1 MKNNKVGP
9 FVFKHKETGLYLG
22 HENENDVEN
31 IEAAQHYKITTYAY
45 FFVGKRILE
54 YKEIPL
60 HEEILKISRI
70 KKLQEL

>member
-1 MKNNKVGP
+1 MRNNKVGP

-31 IEAAQHYKITTYAY
+31 LDYAQHYKITTYAY

-54 YKEIPL
+54 YKETSL
-60 HEEILKISRI
+60 HEEKLKISRI
-70 KKLQEL
+70 RKLQNL